1 MRPASRLLP
10 PRLGAFFEMARLRK
24 QGVATVKCVRP
35 QAAST
40 TVRRALWRALAEGQ
54 RAAASDAARERRE
67 PPGLQPSPTAR

>member
-24 QGVATVKCVRP
+24 QGVATMKRVRP

-40 TVRRALWRALAEGQ
+40 TVRPALRRALAE
-54 RAAASDAARERRE
+54 ASEQSERSSVSE
-67 PPGLQPSPTAR
+67 SKPP

>member
-54 RAAASDAARERRE
+54 SPAGGGTARERKETR
-67 PPGLQPSPTAR
+67 Q